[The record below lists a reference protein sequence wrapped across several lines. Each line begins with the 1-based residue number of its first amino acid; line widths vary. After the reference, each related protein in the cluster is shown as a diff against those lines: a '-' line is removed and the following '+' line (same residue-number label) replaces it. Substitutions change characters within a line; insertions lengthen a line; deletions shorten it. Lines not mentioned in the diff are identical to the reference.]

1 MLLWWLFVIYH
12 LHLWKIWKKC
22 KVNHKKVSG
31 NYVSLSHRPQ
41 NTQWLI
47 AESAQL
53 FQIHSVNSKN
63 CEVRGHRFSLNQ
75 NSNFSQQ
82 DTQEEKNCA
91 QHDRKT
97 EKQKEKDTKI

>member
-1 MLLWWLFVIYH
+1 M
-12 LHLWKIWKKC
+12 
-22 KVNHKKVSG
+22 SG

-75 NSNFSQQ
+75 NSNFLQQ
-82 DTQEEKNCA
+82 DTQEEKDCA

-97 EKQKEKDTKI
+97 EKQKEKYTKI